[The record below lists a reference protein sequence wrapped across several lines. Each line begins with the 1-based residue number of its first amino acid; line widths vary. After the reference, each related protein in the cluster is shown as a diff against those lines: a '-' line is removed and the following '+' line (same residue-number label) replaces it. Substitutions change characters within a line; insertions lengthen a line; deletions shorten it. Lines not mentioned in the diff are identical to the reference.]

1 MASKVLEIQVWCCW
15 YIGVLEPLS
24 RHACCTG
31 GKPDETMSR
40 MMRLISLEHCFQ
52 HVTSMEKFQW
62 QKSQT
67 PWRFHQGL
75 AGSSPK
81 WTLADARF
89 LIRSPFVEPSSSSMH
104 SYTERRRFPWHVHV
118 MAGSAGFKE
127 SCTQKSAGRSPWW
140 SVHVVISC
148 VGPPFVSTRF
158 HAFLF
163 QHNWRLFIALIL
175 QGQIHMAVVC
185 QKGQKSAADPTPNQ
199 AGSFLVWY
207 YTVPWCAMKRLLWG
221 QLLCTSRVLLRTREM
236 SNLCYDPP
244 ANFAKGEAFRLLDSD
259 PLGWVSHAFEG
270 TGMFVETTGL
280 KQGK

>member
-1 MASKVLEIQVWCCW
+1 MPAVQVANLMKPCVKWWDW
-15 YIGVLEPLS
+15 YPLN
-24 RHACCTG
+24 
-31 GKPDETMSR
+31 
-40 MMRLISLEHCFQ
+40 IVFQ

-207 YTVPWCAMKRLLWG
+207 YTVPWNGFCEDNYFAHHVCCLELGRWATFFTIHLR
-221 QLLCTSRVLLRTREM
+221 TLLRVRH
-236 SNLCYDPP
+236 
-244 ANFAKGEAFRLLDSD
+244 LDSWTQTHLD
-259 PLGWVSHAFEG
+259 EFHMLSKVC
-270 TGMFVETTGL
+270 L
-280 KQGK
+280 